1 MPNPGMPNP
10 GQAVDIDTGMQAVD
24 KSHVAEVQN
33 VDNVVKEVIKEVIK
47 EEEVVKEVVKE
58 VIKEEEVVKEV
69 VKEVTDTQGQ
79 KTESRLAEVTSDVD
93 NIVNKDVTDTE
104 KQKCVWTGHGNPAAN
119 QKLSCWEPEDEE
131 FWETWG
137 KRIAWKNLLIS
148 IPNLSLGFAT
158 WLMWSVVATTLQ
170 AAHDDD
176 SNAYMF
182 KDLDLSPTDTK
193 GWKANIFMLPALAG
207 LSGATCRVV
216 NTFMVAI
223 AGGQMPN
230 AMNTTLTIIPMMGI
244 GLALAKSNCPFWVL
258 SILAP
263 ASGLGGGAF
272 SSSMS
277 SISFFFPKRKQGF
290 ALGMNAGF
298 GNLGVSVTQLVVP
311 QICSVSLI
319 GIGVIGSKYVANSGW
334 FYVILCVL
342 AAIPAWVSMNY
353 MPTHGSQSGS
363 TLQNWVSYM
372 RLQSL
377 AFPGI
382 GLSVVLFLAS
392 QPIVKGNAPLV
403 IIRIFLLAC
412 IACGLTGV
420 CLWFL
425 SGQEIQDKL
434 RTQAVIFK
442 NKHTFWF
449 TILYIMTFGS
459 FIGYSSA
466 FPLIIKNVFGY
477 LPNGEKNPNAPSVGA
492 YAWMGACVGS
502 LSRVAGGILSDKFG
516 KQGGAIVTH
525 WGTVIEIIATVVA
538 GVLVRFAV
546 NADTPETWFAPF
558 LITFLVLFGA
568 TGSSNG
574 STFRQM
580 SVSYP
585 PEQAGPVL
593 GWTSTVAAY
602 GAAVFTAC
610 FGAGVKGDFVDI
622 VLYAFAGYYFL
633 CLLINYWFYYRWNAE
648 KPC

>member
-1 MPNPGMPNP
+1 
-10 GQAVDIDTGMQAVD
+10 
-24 KSHVAEVQN
+24 
-33 VDNVVKEVIKEVIK
+33 
-47 EEEVVKEVVKE
+47 
-58 VIKEEEVVKEV
+58 
-69 VKEVTDTQGQ
+69 
-79 KTESRLAEVTSDVD
+79 
-93 NIVNKDVTDTE
+93 
-104 KQKCVWTGHGNPAAN
+104 
-119 QKLSCWEPEDEE
+119 
-131 FWETWG
+131 
-137 KRIAWKNLLIS
+137 
-148 IPNLSLGFAT
+148 
-158 WLMWSVVATTLQ
+158 
-170 AAHDDD
+170 
-176 SNAYMF
+176 MF
-182 KDLDLSPTDTK
+182 KDLDLALTDSK

-223 AGGQMPN
+223 AGGQMPT

-244 GLALAKSNCPFWVL
+244 GIALASSDCPFWVL

-263 ASGLGGGAF
+263 VSGLGGGAF
-272 SSSMS
+272 ASSMS
-277 SISFFFPKRKQGF
+277 GISFFFPKREQGM

-298 GNLGVSVTQLVVP
+298 GNLGVSVTQLVIP
-311 QICSVSLI
+311 QICSVSLV
-319 GIGVIGSKYVANSGW
+319 GIGAIGGKYVANSGW
-334 FYVILCVL
+334 FYMILCVL

-353 MPTHGSQSGS
+353 MPMHGSPSGS
-363 TLQNWVSYM
+363 TLQNWASYM

-377 AFPGI
+377 AVPGV

-392 QPIVKGNAPLV
+392 ESIVKGSAPLM
-403 IIRIFLLAC
+403 IIRIFLLSC

-425 SGQEIQDKL
+425 SGKEIKDKL
-434 RTQAVIFK
+434 RVQAVMFK

-477 LPNGEKNPNAPSVGA
+477 LPNGDKNPNAPSVGA

-502 LSRVAGGILSDKFG
+502 LSRVVGGLLSDKLG

-525 WGTVIEIIATVVA
+525 WGTVIEVIATVVA
-538 GVLVRFAV
+538 GVLVRFALD
-546 NADTPETWFAPF
+546 ADIPETWFVPF
-558 LITFLVLFGA
+558 LITFLFLFGA

-580 SVSYP
+580 SVSFP

-593 GWTSTVAAY
+593 GWTSAVAAY
-602 GAAVFTAC
+602 GAAVFPAC

-622 VLYAFAGYYFL
+622 VLYVFAGYYFI
-633 CLLINYWFYYRWNAE
+633 CLLVNYWLYYRRNAE